1 LITQVDATT
10 GTDARDFAAM
20 KRRERWYSNRVESDV
35 TVVRWGHYG
44 RPVIV
49 FPTAGGDAEEIERMW
64 LVDSVGAH
72 LEAGRA
78 KIYSCDSVSGRA
90 MLREEGDA
98 RYRAAITR
106 GFIEFVRHE
115 MIPMI
120 RMDSESPDIT
130 VITSGAS
137 IGAFNAVSLLCHYP
151 DVVTAAVGMS
161 GTYDISRFV
170 GENAGDDLYF
180 ATPSYFLPDLNGE
193 HLGLL
198 QTRQAILASGEG
210 RWENIGESW
219 QLAHVLGT
227 KGIPNRVDPWGTE
240 YDHDWSTWRQMLPRY
255 LDELV

>member
-1 LITQVDATT
+1 
-10 GTDARDFAAM
+10 M

-35 TVVRWGHYG
+35 TVVRWGHFG

-64 LVDSVGAH
+64 LVDSVGEY

-120 RMDSESPDIT
+120 RMDCESPDIT
-130 VITSGAS
+130 VITAGAS

-193 HLGLL
+193 HL
-198 QTRQAILASGEG
+198 AIA
-210 RWENIGESW
+210 
-219 QLAHVLGT
+219 A
-227 KGIPNRVDPWGTE
+227 DP
-240 YDHDWSTWRQMLPRY
+240 
-255 LDELV
+255 

>member
-1 LITQVDATT
+1 
-10 GTDARDFAAM
+10 M

-35 TVVRWGHYG
+35 TVARWGHFG
-44 RPVIV
+44 QPVIV

-64 LVDSVGAH
+64 LVDAVGEY

-78 KIYSCDSVSGRA
+78 KIYSCDSVSGKA
-90 MLREEGDA
+90 MLREDGDPK
-98 RYRAAITR
+98 YRAAVTR

-115 MIPMI
+115 LIPMI
-120 RMDSESPDIT
+120 RMDCESPEIT
-130 VITSGAS
+130 VITAGAS

-151 DVVTAAVGMS
+151 DVVTTAIGMS

-170 GENAGDDLYF
+170 GEDAGDDLYF
-180 ATPSYFLPDLNGE
+180 ATPSYFLPGLNGE
-193 HLGLL
+193 HLAKL
-198 QTRQAILASGEG
+198 QTRKAILASGEG

-219 QLAHVLGT
+219 RLAHVLGS

-240 YDHDWSTWRQMLPRY
+240 YDHDWSTWRMMLPKY